1 MKPVIR
7 LLCLLALALVQA
19 PSWAAP
25 QWYVGYSFIHG
36 ENGRYC
42 AFMRFRADSHTLE
55 QADTLYRYLGDRL
68 AARAEAGAALSH
80 TLPSAALAEGK
91 TGESMADEFIAKG
104 VGACTIADRPVD
116 GLLFISSFD
125 CDYQDEPQMCVRVYV
140 DTGDQDATPFGIAR
154 GPASLGGIFVN
165 RTVWNSSSSLVYA
178 GRTALPFAVD
188 SALNHAASGLQVF
201 SD

>member
-7 LLCLLALALVQA
+7 SICLLALALVHA
-19 PSWAAP
+19 SSWAAP

-36 ENGRYC
+36 ESSQYC
-42 AFMRFRADSHTLE
+42 AFMRFRADSHTLD

-68 AARAEAGAALSH
+68 AAHAEAGAALSH
-80 TLPSAALAEGK
+80 TLPSEALAEGK
-91 TGESMADEFIAKG
+91 TGEAMAEEFIAHG
-104 VGACTIADRPVD
+104 VGACTIAGQPVD
-116 GLLFISSFD
+116 GLLFVSSFV

-140 DTGDQDATPFGIAR
+140 DTGNQDATSFGIAR
-154 GPASLGGIFVN
+154 GPASLGGVFVN
-165 RTVWNSSSSLVYA
+165 RTVWDSSSALVHA
-178 GRTALPFAVD
+178 GRTALPFALD

>member
-91 TGESMADEFIAKG
+91 TGEFMADLCISDRMA
-104 VGACTIADRPVD
+104 ACTIAGEPVD
-116 GLLFISSFD
+116 GLLFISSFA
-125 CDYQDEPQMCVRVYV
+125 CDHDNEAHMCVWVYV
-140 DTGDQDATPFGIAR
+140 DTGNQDATALGINR
-154 GPASLGGIFVN
+154 GPASLGSVFVN